1 MQAALAAKLGA
12 NASNTAVVNLLYTN
26 VIGNAPGPAELALYK
41 GLLDSGAMTQAA
53 LGVLAAD
60 TVFNTT
66 KIDLTGLASTG
77 IEYLPQG

>member
-1 MQAALAAKLGA
+1 MDEQFQAPVPYQQPPVQTHSFGERVMGALKLERPIFDEVRRD
-12 NASNTAVVNLLYTN
+12 T
-26 VIGNAPGPAELALYK
+26 
-41 GLLDSGAMTQAA
+41 GAMTQAA